1 MIRAEIV
8 VLPCEI
14 KGFSARICLMSN
26 ATKDCKKATFSRKAK
41 RSMSKAKNSDPE
53 TFPLF
58 RFRKLREPEQ
68 QQSRTESESLP
79 LKELDYS
86 TLVSIQKIVDGMM
99 TRELRRNYPEAE
111 IVQQILKNP
120 AVVDAGKAE
129 VVEAV
134 RERVRFNSQTRWLGR

>member
-1 MIRAEIV
+1 
-8 VLPCEI
+8 
-14 KGFSARICLMSN
+14 
-26 ATKDCKKATFSRKAK
+26 
-41 RSMSKAKNSDPE
+41 MSKAKNSDPE

-68 QQSRTESESLP
+68 QQRRTEIKSLP

-99 TRELRRNYPEAE
+99 TLELRRNFPEAE
-111 IVQQILKNP
+111 IVAQILKNP
-120 AVVDAGKAE
+120 VVGDADAAE

-134 RERVRFNSQTRWLGR
+134 RERVRFNLQTRWLGR

>member
-1 MIRAEIV
+1 MQKATKT
-8 VLPCEI
+8 LH
-14 KGFSARICLMSN
+14 FSAR
-26 ATKDCKKATFSRKAK
+26 AEFE
-41 RSMSKAKNSDPE
+41 RSMSKLKNSPE
-53 TFPLF
+53 TFPRLK
-58 RFRKLREPEQ
+58 FRKLRETEP
-68 QQSRTESESLP
+68 SRTETKNLP

-111 IVQQILKNP
+111 IVAQILKNP

-134 RERVRFNSQTRWLGR
+134 RERVRFNSQTRWLR